1 MQIKVNTYVNQKW
14 YDDDETTCESS
25 FLLERIVSFNRVK
38 RRIAIGNGR
47 YKENECCTI
56 RFDNNNALILK
67 ETFEE
72 VSKLIE
78 EAYQK
83 REKK

>member
-1 MQIKVNTYVNQKW
+1 MQIKVNTYVNQRW
-14 YDDDETTCESS
+14 ADNNTCESS
-25 FLLERIVSFNRVK
+25 FLLERIIGFFKSK
-38 RRIAIGNGR
+38 REIARNDPGYDIID
-47 YKENECCTI
+47 CCTI
-56 RFDNNNALILK
+56 RFDNDTALTVK